1 MKIMVCYNGSEASQ
15 ETLNV
20 AVDYAKAF
28 SATVHVVT
36 SLPQKIETDLSDL
49 SQREKSQ
56 QRLLE
61 VKEQLGKE
69 GLECVVALVTDDL
82 TDGEN
87 LVHYADE
94 QGVDALAIGVHRVS
108 KVGKLLFG
116 STAQHVILAA
126 HCPVISVKPKTS
138 GG

>member
-1 MKIMVCYNGSEASQ
+1 MQIMVCYNGSEASQ
-15 ETLNV
+15 ETLDV
-20 AVDYAKAF
+20 AMKYAKAF
-28 SATVHVVT
+28 SARVHVVT
-36 SLPQKIETDLSDL
+36 SLAQKIETDLSDL
-49 SQREKSQ
+49 SQREKAQ

-61 VKEQLGKE
+61 VKERLGSA
-69 GLECVVALVTDDL
+69 GLDCVVALVTDDL

-87 LVHYADE
+87 LLHYADE
-94 QGVDALAIGVHRVS
+94 HGVDALAVGVSRVS

-126 HCPVISVKPKTS
+126 RCPVISVKPKAR